1 MGRTILHITSTYFTF
16 LETSHPISV
25 PVNVPDEINEIF
37 DTISY
42 QKGGSVIRMM
52 ANFLQLST
60 FNQGTQSE
68 SQRLHLKKKIF
79 FL

>member
-1 MGRTILHITSTYFTF
+1 MTCIYLSF

-68 SQRLHLKKKIF
+68 SQRLH
-79 FL
+79 

>member
-1 MGRTILHITSTYFTF
+1 
-16 LETSHPISV
+16 
-25 PVNVPDEINEIF
+25 VPDEINEIF

-60 FNQGTQSE
+60 FNQGTVRIKS
-68 SQRLHLKKKIF
+68 
-79 FL
+79 FLFL

>member
-1 MGRTILHITSTYFTF
+1 MTCISLSF

-68 SQRLHLKKKIF
+68 PQIVFNYVKKSF
-79 FL
+79 FSRSSTL